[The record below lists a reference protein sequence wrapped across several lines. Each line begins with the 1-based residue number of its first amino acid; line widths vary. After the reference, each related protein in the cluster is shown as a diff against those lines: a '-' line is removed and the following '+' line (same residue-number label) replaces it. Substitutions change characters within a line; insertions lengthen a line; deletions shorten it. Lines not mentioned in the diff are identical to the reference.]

1 VLLLAPALLPL
12 SVAVAVPT
20 GKTTE
25 LTVTRTAQVVIPAGV
40 FQMGATADDLQA
52 ARRMCGDE
60 LRGGGALLL
69 ELSPRCG
76 SRFDSE
82 GPQAEVFVPAF
93 SIDRT
98 EVTVRAYAA
107 CVRQGGCRAAP
118 DVRLDEEPAGDGD
131 ARAASGGRDLPVERV
146 TWQEANAYCRW
157 RGGRLPSEAE
167 WEKAARGPGRRSWP
181 WGSEWQPRRANHGR
195 SLRLGSGP
203 GQGTGEDENLDPG
216 DGFAARAPVG
226 SFAAGA
232 SPYGLVDMA
241 GNVWEWTSG
250 HYSRD
255 PPHGVTRT
263 DPRGPLSGDERT
275 IRGGGY
281 RSPPSDLRLT
291 RRVGLPPGE
300 RLAGVGFRCA
310 YDAEPASRPTR

>member
-1 VLLLAPALLPL
+1 MLATLLLLEAM
-12 SVAVAVPT
+12 AVPVTVPT
-20 GKTTE
+20 GKTTT
-25 LTVTRTAQVVIPAGV
+25 LVVVRTPQVTVPGGV

-98 EVTVRAYAA
+98 EVTARAYAG
-107 CVRQGGCRAAP
+107 CVRQGACRAAP
-118 DVRLDEEPAGDGD
+118 EVRLDDEPA
-131 ARAASGGRDLPVERV
+131 ARDLPVERV
-146 TWQEANAYCRW
+146 TWQEANAFCRW

-167 WEKAARGPGRRSWP
+167 WEKAARGVGRRTWP
-181 WGSEWQPRRANHGR
+181 WGEEWQARRANHGR
-195 SLRLGSGP
+195 SLRLGGSGP
-203 GQGTGEDENLDPG
+203 QSGADDDNLDG
-216 DGFAARAPVG
+216 TDGFASRAPVG
-226 SFAAGA
+226 SFVAGA
-232 SPYGLVDMA
+232 SAYGALDMA

-255 PPHGVTRT
+255 PPHGVTRM
-263 DPRGPLSGDERT
+263 DPRGPLSADERT
-275 IRGGGY
+275 IRGGSY

-291 RRVGLPPGE
+291 RRVGLSPGE

-310 YDAEPASRPTR
+310 YDTVETPPARGRR